1 VNTSQETCLTARLS
15 PSGERVRRGKEP
27 RFAVVFIFK
36 APAFNAEGRGIF
48 MLKRECKLEKKLLF
62 LTVFICLVLLFAGGC
77 GNGDQ
82 QVEPELPDEEMFVPE
97 PSGEIVVT
105 DQVGRDV
112 YFTDIPQKI
121 VSLSPSNTEVIYAL
135 GLEDRL
141 VGVTE
146 YCNYPPEAQEKEIVG
161 GFSTPNVERIMELQP
176 DLIIASTIHAE
187 EVPRMEEL
195 GMTVLVIESSTL
207 IDLYTSISLVAEV
220 TGVTVNGE
228 ALIASIQQ
236 RIQAVEAVVGQIP
249 TEDRAL
255 VYYEV
260 YSDPLMSAGKQAFIN
275 EIISLA
281 GGINIFGDLDE
292 SYPQISAE
300 VVADRQPEVILYP
313 DYHGTAETVIQTMVS
328 RPGWESVPAVI
339 NGNVVSVADDSFAR
353 PGPRVVEAV
362 EEAAKIFYP
371 ELF

>member
-1 VNTSQETCLTARLS
+1 
-15 PSGERVRRGKEP
+15 
-27 RFAVVFIFK
+27 
-36 APAFNAEGRGIF
+36 
-48 MLKRECKLEKKLLF
+48 LKKNLIII
-62 LTVFICLVLLFAGGC
+62 TVFICLALLFTGGC
-77 GNGDQ
+77 GNNAK
-82 QVEPELPDEEMFVPE
+82 QVEPELPAEEIVIAE

-105 DQVGRDV
+105 DQVGREV
-112 YFTDIPQKI
+112 YFAEVPQKI
-121 VSLSPSNTEVIYAL
+121 VSLSPSNTEVVFAL

-146 YCNYPPEAQEKEIVG
+146 YCNYPPEALEKEIVG
-161 GFSTPNVERIMELQP
+161 GFSTPNIERIMELQP

-207 IDLYTSISLVAEV
+207 PDLYTSISLVAEV

-236 RIQAVEAVVGQIP
+236 RIQAVEAVVGQIL
-249 TEDRAL
+249 TEDRVL

-260 YSDPLMSAGKQAFIN
+260 YSDPLMSAGKLAFIN

-281 GGINIFGDLDE
+281 GGINIFEDIDE

-313 DYHGTAETVIQTMVS
+313 DYHGTAETVIQAMVS
-328 RPGWESVPAVI
+328 RPGWENVPAVV
-339 NGNVVSVADDSFAR
+339 NGSVFAIADDSFAR